1 MSDSNSETFMGIR
14 MELWTEDRV
23 FNLFLK
29 HKITAKT
36 SLEFVKSFLSQ
47 YSGNQTQFI
56 VDKTLGLNL
65 GHIFD
70 ANKPLFDTLLKHTHY
85 KKETE
90 IKYTPDILM
99 KGFTEYMS
107 QPTKILTFEQ
117 IIEKYDG
124 RSVDL
129 YYITLNGLVHM
140 IDTFPAEYQTANMK
154 DLFNKVVLWS
164 AIMLETDNGA
174 NPYA

>member
-1 MSDSNSETFMGIR
+1 
-14 MELWTEDRV
+14 
-23 FNLFLK
+23 
-29 HKITAKT
+29 
-36 SLEFVKSFLSQ
+36 
-47 YSGNQTQFI
+47 
-56 VDKTLGLNL
+56 
-65 GHIFD
+65 
-70 ANKPLFDTLLKHTHY
+70 
-85 KKETE
+85 
-90 IKYTPDILM
+90 M

>member
-1 MSDSNSETFMGIR
+1 MAESNSETFMGLR
-14 MELWTEDRV
+14 MKLWPEDRV

-36 SLEFVKSFLSQ
+36 SLKFVKSFLSR

-65 GHIFD
+65 SHMCD
-70 ANKPLFDTLLKHTHY
+70 DNKTLFDTLINHTHY
-85 KKETE
+85 KKKTE
-90 IKYTPDILM
+90 IIYSRDNLM
-99 KGFTEYMS
+99 KGFTEYKTQS
-107 QPTKILTFEQ
+107 KEIFTFEQ
-117 IIEKYDG
+117 ILEKYDG
-124 RSVDL
+124 RSIDS

-140 IDTFPAEYQTANMK
+140 IDTFPDEYQTENMK